1 VVFSYNAFL
10 VPDSCRATERNDN
23 RISADVTDDIIAS
36 DIHRFSEICT
46 SFRNTFIWYLTTM
59 YVYCVYP
66 ATSKSPRQLTICLK
80 ITERSVVL
88 IACNDVVCDVS
99 AYSVIVSFC
108 RSTWIGYQKCI
119 ITKYHWC
126 LLDPPLL
133 VLHKWLPK
141 RKTSHVTGNEK
152 GDLSLQVIA
161 LKMWPQYQVWLC
173 TVIKS
178 NI

>member
-1 VVFSYNAFL
+1 MTCFSFRKSL
-10 VPDSCRATERNDN
+10 VPKSVLSLTQMWPLVVVVSYICN
-23 RISADVTDDIIAS
+23 
-36 DIHRFSEICT
+36 IHRFSEICT

-133 VLHKWLPK
+133 VLHNAQMQITMFMRFYTIEFHK
-141 RKTSHVTGNEK
+141 RNFVKNLVFIIGRRLACWTFFHYS
-152 GDLSLQVIA
+152 
-161 LKMWPQYQVWLC
+161 W
-173 TVIKS
+173 
-178 NI
+178 